1 MDISKI
7 GENGKLLFVLFFRWG
22 KRKNLICVFFFFLQF
37 LRKKKCRKK

>member
-22 KRKNLICVFFFFLQF
+22 KRKNLICVFFFYTIFT
-37 LRKKKCRKK
+37 KEKM